1 MRVVSLYQAGNS
13 LWHQLSPITKM
24 IYVLAALL
32 VPLFTGGIY
41 AQLAVAVLTL
51 LFIAQA
57 GVFKKTLGILSLSA
71 FVLVTTLIIQGFF
84 NPDNAKLILNI
95 GPFGLYE
102 EGLFF
107 ALGLCAKVL
116 NLLTAFSLLV
126 LTTRPSDLVE
136 SLVRKGLSPQL
147 GYVLLSV
154 LLIIP
159 QMMTQVSVITDAQKA
174 RGLETEGSLLNR
186 LKAFLPLIGPV
197 VMNALVST
205 RERALALEVR
215 GFGSQGAKTFLND
228 EQTSPL
234 DRPLMLG
241 LWLVVL
247 MSVLWR
253 VFTWLS

>member
-1 MRVVSLYQAGNS
+1 MRVVSLYQPGHS
-13 LWHQLSPITKM
+13 FWHQLSPITKM

-32 VPLFTGGIY
+32 VPLFTGSLYG
-41 AQLAVAVLTL
+41 QLIVAALTL
-51 LFIAQA
+51 AFIMQA
-57 GVFKKTLGILSLSA
+57 GVFRKTIGILSLSA
-71 FVLVTTLIIQGFF
+71 FVLVTTLFIQGFF
-84 NPDNAKLILNI
+84 NPDNAKLIVAM
-95 GPFGLYE
+95 GPLGLYE

-159 QMMTQVSVITDAQKA
+159 QMMTQISVITDAQKA
-174 RGLETEGSLLNR
+174 RGLETEGSLRHR
-186 LKAFLPLIGPV
+186 LKAFMPLIGPV

-215 GFGSQGAKTFLND
+215 AFGSQGTKTFLND
-228 EQTSPL
+228 EQVSRYDLPL
-234 DRPLMLG
+234 KST
-241 LWLVVL
+241 LWLVMALAVI
-247 MSVLWR
+247 WR
-253 VFTWLS
+253 VFQWLS